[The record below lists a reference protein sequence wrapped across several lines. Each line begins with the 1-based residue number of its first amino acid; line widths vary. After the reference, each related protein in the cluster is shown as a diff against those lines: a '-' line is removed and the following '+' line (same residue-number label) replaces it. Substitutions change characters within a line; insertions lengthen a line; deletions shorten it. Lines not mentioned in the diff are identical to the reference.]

1 MLAASLHV
9 VEHRMFAGALSK
21 ERLSLVERALVKG
34 VKAIN
39 KSQSISPLCAPPYGD
54 FRNCRSNAWATS
66 IAREL
71 EHVATSH
78 KAAHSA
84 TE

>member
-1 MLAASLHV
+1 M
-9 VEHRMFAGALSK
+9 
-21 ERLSLVERALVKG
+21 KG

-71 EHVATSH
+71 EHIATSH